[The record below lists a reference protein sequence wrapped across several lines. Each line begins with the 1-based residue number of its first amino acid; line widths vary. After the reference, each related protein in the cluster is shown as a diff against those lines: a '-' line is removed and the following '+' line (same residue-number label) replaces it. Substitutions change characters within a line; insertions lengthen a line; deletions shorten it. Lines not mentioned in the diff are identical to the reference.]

1 MNQKVRRRL
10 MMQSG
15 VPVEE
20 RIYKGTVD
28 CAKKVFEA
36 EGELLINF
44 NQKY

>member
-1 MNQKVRRRL
+1 
-10 MMQSG
+10 MQSG

-36 EGELLINF
+36 EGELNWIKSKILNLF
-44 NQKY
+44 LQ